1 MTRRWRK
8 EDDARIRSRGR
19 ATSALRVFNALCERP
34 VITLN
39 EVCRR
44 ASASFPTAT
53 KGMEAL
59 LSLGIAQEV
68 TGQRRNR
75 VFTYQRYLDIL
86 NEGTE
91 PL

>member
-1 MTRRWRK
+1 
-8 EDDARIRSRGR
+8 
-19 ATSALRVFNALCERP
+19 

-53 KGMEAL
+53 KGMDAL
-59 LSLGIAQEV
+59 VSLGLAREL
-68 TGQRRNR
+68 TGHRRNR
-75 VFTYQRYLDIL
+75 VFAYQRYLDIL